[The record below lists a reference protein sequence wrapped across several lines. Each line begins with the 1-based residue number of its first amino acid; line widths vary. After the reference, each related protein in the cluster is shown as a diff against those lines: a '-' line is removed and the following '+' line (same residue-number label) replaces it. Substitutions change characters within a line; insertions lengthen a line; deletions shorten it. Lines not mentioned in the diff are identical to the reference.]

1 MFIMYVGVLMATM
14 LQCLLMVRYVCIII
28 ICLSYLGIFSC
39 KCVYHIESI
48 KVVFVFIIEA
58 KSQFFHVEG

>member
-14 LQCLLMVRYVCIII
+14 LQCLLMVRYACIY
-28 ICLSYLGIFSC
+28 LSYLGIFSC
-39 KCVYHIESI
+39 KCVWYIESI